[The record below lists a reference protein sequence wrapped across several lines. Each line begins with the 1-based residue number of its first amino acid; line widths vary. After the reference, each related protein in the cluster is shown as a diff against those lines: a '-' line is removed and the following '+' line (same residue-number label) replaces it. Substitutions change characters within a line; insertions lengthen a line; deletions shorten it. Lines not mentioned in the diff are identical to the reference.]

1 MNNNISVDDIKILVF
16 DFDGVFTNNKLTLD
30 ENGLESVCCDRAD
43 GLALDLLRAYER
55 INKIKLDTFILSTE
69 TNQVVIYR
77 AKKIKL
83 KVYTSISNKLEFLH
97 NYFDINYENLVNP
110 FDHLA
115 YLGNDLNDLPVM
127 RLAGISAA
135 PMDAHPMVKSVANK
149 VYPQLGGCG
158 FVRAFIEDLIN
169 INKLTEGELD
179 ELIFNR

>member
-1 MNNNISVDDIKILVF
+1 MVNKIIFNNIKILVF
-16 DFDGVFTNNKLTLD
+16 DFDGVFTNNKLILD
-30 ENGLESVCCDRAD
+30 ENGLESVFCDRAV
-43 GLALDLLRAYER
+43 GLALDLLRAFER
-55 INKIKLDTFILSTE
+55 INKLKLDTFILSTE
-69 TNQVVIYR
+69 TNQVVKYR

-83 KVYTSISNKLEFLH
+83 KVYTSISNKLEFLE
-97 NYFDINYENLVNP
+97 NYFDINYANIVNP
-110 FDHLA
+110 FDNLA

-127 RLAGISAA
+127 RKAGISAA
-135 PMDAHPMVKSVANK
+135 PMDAHPLVKNVATK